1 MTNNN
6 NISRFPFITATAHTA
21 GKDFG
26 EGLYYVRY
34 SNTFI
39 DDLWMSGVNGDLVDK
54 DAASVYSLS
63 DAKSL
68 ALWSVN
74 MDPSFDS
81 NAVVLDALTGEVVF
95 DASSYLCMLIDREIC
110 YTVYECGTSNFEQ
123 DYEHTFTFDELCM
136 LNQMVDI
143 YQEGVDHYLNKNRV
157 SVIRTELN

>member
-21 GKDFG
+21 GKDFD
-26 EGLYYVRY
+26 EALYYVRY
-34 SNTFI
+34 GNTFI

-54 DAASVYSLS
+54 EAASLYSLP

-68 ALWSVN
+68 ALWSVD

-81 NAVVLDALTGEVVF
+81 NAIVLDALTGEAVF

-110 YTVYECGTSNFEQ
+110 YTVYECDDVRFQQ
-123 DYEHTFTFDELCM
+123 DYEHINNFDELCM
-136 LNQMVDI
+136 LNRMVDACLA
-143 YQEGVDHYLNKNRV
+143 EEA
-157 SVIRTELN
+157 SELN